1 MFGFAD
7 SLALCQCIYPLIY
20 FYLLGALSFTMTCKF
35 SSTKTATMAVVAAV
49 SLTTA
54 TLPAQAASP
63 YNTGLDASGNPI
75 ADGQLDS
82 NWLVCYD
89 SSINGCPNPASYS
102 AATVVNSPLP
112 SGWMPNTAISKW
124 ISVSANPTVGTG
136 VSGFSIK
143 TTILGSDFVGGILSG
158 RFSADDQI
166 SAIYLNGGFVNL
178 LPVSTPNP
186 SYGNWYSMP
195 GITLASGANE
205 IEFTID
211 NVLGGNYQGFRAEFN
226 TTPTSVPTPA
236 LLPGLIGMAVAAL
249 RRKSEASEEII

>member
-1 MFGFAD
+1 M
-7 SLALCQCIYPLIY
+7 PL
-20 FYLLGALSFTMTCKF
+20 
-35 SSTKTATMAVVAAV
+35 
-49 SLTTA
+49 
-54 TLPAQAASP
+54 PR
-63 YNTGLDASGNPI
+63 
-75 ADGQLDS
+75 
-82 NWLVCYD
+82 WLVPPFRLAGWLMMQ
-89 SSINGCPNPASYS
+89 SRNG
-102 AATVVNSPLP
+102 L
-112 SGWMPNTAISKW
+112 W

-136 VSGFSIK
+136 ISGFSIK
-143 TTILGSDFVGGILSG
+143 TTVLGSDFAGGILSG
-158 RFSADDQI
+158 RFSTDDQI